1 MPGGIVHLK
10 RGGHQIRAETI
21 MLNDGI
27 DHVIYLLAPGL
38 AFGSWR
44 PDGGHQL
51 ISNFDLGVDK
61 LWFVAASPADTRN
74 SATLKTHR
82 FDGTVTYETFDSDA
96 DQDPLTTDHDA
107 VWAVSISAAPH
118 QLLRLVLHKF
128 TIEFDQ
134 LDDQRAAFQIISNQP
149 ATGVMPF
156 DTVANLFRDS
166 LGYIDDWH
174 DITTSSLLPD
184 AASLPS
190 IV

>member
-1 MPGGIVHLK
+1 
-10 RGGHQIRAETI
+10 

-38 AFGSWR
+38 VFGSWR

-51 ISNFDLGVDK
+51 IRNFDLGVDK

-74 SATLKTHR
+74 SAALKTHR

-107 VWAVSISAAPH
+107 VWAVSISGAPH
-118 QLLRLVLHKF
+118 QLLRLVLHKL

-134 LDDQRAAFQIISNQP
+134 LDDQLAAFQIISSQP

-156 DTVANLFRDS
+156 DTVANLFGDS

>member
-51 ISNFDLGVDK
+51 IRNFDLGVDK

-74 SATLKTHR
+74 SAALKR
-82 FDGTVTYETFDSDA
+82 
-96 DQDPLTTDHDA
+96 
-107 VWAVSISAAPH
+107 
-118 QLLRLVLHKF
+118 
-128 TIEFDQ
+128 
-134 LDDQRAAFQIISNQP
+134 
-149 ATGVMPF
+149 TGLMAQSPMRHLIVMPIK
-156 DTVANLFRDS
+156 TR
-166 LGYIDDWH
+166 
-174 DITTSSLLPD
+174 
-184 AASLPS
+184 
-190 IV
+190 